1 MIFSLGESKSD
12 FVFPEQDR
20 LDVFC
25 FFDVPH
31 AVKVPP
37 HLWFQSICAS
47 LQRKHEVL
55 VLASGVS
62 TYPKWDASKR
72 WVAGE
77 SWCWLAPR
85 SLSVLLEAIPTNN
98 PDFSQFMAFLAS
110 SK

>member
-1 MIFSLGESKSD
+1 MIFSLAESKID
-12 FVFPEQDR
+12 FVIPERDG

-25 FFDVPH
+25 FFDRPH

-55 VLASGVS
+55 ILETGVQ
-62 TYPKWDASKR
+62 TYPEWDTSKR
-72 WVAGE
+72 WVIGE

-85 SLSVLLEAIPTNN
+85 SLSVLLEAISIEN
-98 PDFSQFMAFLAS
+98 PDYSQLMTFLVS